1 MDTPARQDR
10 PRSIAAW
17 LRREALPLLVLL
29 LLLGT
34 ARASF
39 ANHYQVPSG
48 SMQPTLQLGDRV
60 LVDMSAYGLRI
71 PFTRH
76 VLVARGTPQPG
87 EVAVFA
93 SPVDG
98 TRLIKRVVA
107 VGGDKVQLLDG
118 RLAINGRVLAADAAG
133 DAEHFGSRLARLDL
147 ADGGGPDIISATV
160 PDGHVLVLGDHR
172 GRSAD
177 GRWFGFVEAD
187 AIYGR
192 AIAVYWRRG
201 QGLGWTRL

>member
-1 MDTPARQDR
+1 M
-10 PRSIAAW
+10 
-17 LRREALPLLVLL
+17 
-29 LLLGT
+29 
-34 ARASF
+34 
-39 ANHYQVPSG
+39 
-48 SMQPTLQLGDRV
+48 
-60 LVDMSAYGLRI
+60 
-71 PFTRH
+71 
-76 VLVARGTPQPG
+76 
-87 EVAVFA
+87 
-93 SPVDG
+93 
-98 TRLIKRVVA
+98 
-107 VGGDKVQLLDG
+107 LDG